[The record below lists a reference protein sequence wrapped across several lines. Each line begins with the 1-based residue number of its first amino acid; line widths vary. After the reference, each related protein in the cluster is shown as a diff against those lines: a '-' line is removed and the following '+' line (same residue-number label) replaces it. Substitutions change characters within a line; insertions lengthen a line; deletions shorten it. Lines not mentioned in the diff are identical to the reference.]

1 MYKAKYFNA
10 RVAAVF
16 LMTAAL
22 GGAVQEMYALPF
34 GEANK
39 AVAPALYKIK
49 GKVVDDAG
57 EPLPG
62 ASIKVKGTDVGTISD
77 VDGNFQFNVTDG
89 AKVTIVVSFVGMES
103 KELQVIPDKFV
114 KIVLSQETYLLN
126 ELIVTGFQTISRERS
141 TGAAII
147 VNSEKLNKIQA
158 PDLTTKLE
166 GMTPGLTTYNNQ
178 MSIRGTSSFSVDAT
192 PLLVIDGQPATGITI
207 NDINPETI
215 ENITVLKDAAA
226 TALYGVRA
234 SNGVIVVTTK
244 QAEDNKV
251 NVNVSL
257 GYYINPLPSLS
268 YQHYA
273 STSDIIDLERDYLLS
288 DPEYIKSPDAY
299 FSSIVNKTSPGYM
312 TQLDLL
318 YYRLSKNEITQDQLN
333 AGLDQLRAFDYRKE
347 YRKNLQHLKLTQD
360 YNLSLSKGGN
370 KSNLF
375 FSARYQDVGQY
386 NKYDDMNK
394 MSFYLKNDLNLAS
407 WFRLTL
413 GMDASY
419 THSSYAQ
426 SNGLG
431 ATTAMPYDRL
441 YEDDGSLAYRYL
453 YNQVLAETINK
464 TEGLNFM
471 GYNAVEESERNKLK
485 TNDLYLKFFVHTNF
499 DITKDLG
506 LELKFQ
512 YEKRNV
518 DAEQYDEE
526 DSYMMRSMINEF
538 ASRGTNQNYV
548 YNIPRGGHLKASNA
562 NYDYYNLR
570 GQFNYQKVFDE
581 KHDLTALLG
590 GEIRQDKYRALGTE
604 RYGYD
609 EQKLTYSQMDWL
621 TLSQTG
627 VAGQLYS
634 ALRRKSEN
642 LSTAETMHRYVSA
655 YFNAGYTYDSRYSL
669 NASVRVEQ
677 ADLFGTDPKY
687 RYRPLWSLGGSWNI
701 SNEEF
706 MAEAGWINML
716 KLRFTYGIT
725 GNVDQSSSPYLLGSY
740 MTSFYSNSSITS
752 ITNPPNSTLRWEKTS
767 TINFGIDYMLFKK
780 LTGSLDVYRR
790 YSTDLL
796 VNKSIDPSIGFDG
809 MARANNGEMQNM
821 GVEIS
826 ASYNW
831 IKSRDISFTTTLSAA
846 FNKNQIKKVDYEPT
860 DAISMM
866 EYPTSNY
873 KIGDTFNSLYAYRYA
888 GLTEN
893 GDPSIYN
900 ENGEIVSIDNVRN
913 IGAVVRAGQLDPKWN
928 GALNLDFRWK
938 DLNVF
943 VKAVYYTG
951 HSLRND
957 VVTLYD
963 PYNPI
968 EGGAIGEDIVNRWTP
983 ENTNTNIPA
992 MGIHTNSGERNKH
1005 WRYADANVCN
1015 ASFIKL
1021 RNIGVSYSIPQ
1032 KLLSKAKIKN
1042 LTLRAQVDN
1051 PCYWAA
1057 NKEGIDPE
1065 AFNANSGSR
1074 TAALMPSYIF
1084 GLNVNF

>member
-1 MYKAKYFNA
+1 MHKVRHFNV

-16 LMTAAL
+16 LMATVFGGSMQEIYASPFWGGEKAA
-22 GGAVQEMYALPF
+22 
-34 GEANK
+34 
-39 AVAPALYKIK
+39 APILYKIK
-49 GKVVDDAG
+49 GKVVDNTG

-62 ASIKVKGTDVGTISD
+62 ASITIKGTNVGSITDI
-77 VDGNFQFNVTDG
+77 DGNFQFNVTSNS
-89 AKVTIVVSFVGMES
+89 KTTIVVSFVGMES
-103 KELQVIPDKFV
+103 KELVVIPDKFV
-114 KIVLSQETYLLN
+114 QVVLSQETYLLN

-141 TGAAII
+141 TGAAVI
-147 VNSEKLNKIQA
+147 VNNEKLNKIQA

-166 GMTPGLTTYNNQ
+166 GLTPGLTTYNNQ

-251 NVNVSL
+251 NVNISL

-288 DPEYIKSPDAY
+288 DPEYIKSPSAY
-299 FSSIVNKTSPGYM
+299 FSSVVNKTSPGYM

-318 YYRLSKNEITQDQLN
+318 YYRLSKNEITEDQLN
-333 AGLDQLRAFDYRKE
+333 ASLDKLRTSDYRKE
-347 YRKNLQHLKLTQD
+347 YQKKLQQLKLTQD
-360 YNLSLSKGGN
+360 YNISLSKGGN

-375 FSARYQDVGQY
+375 FSARYQNVGQY
-386 NKYDDMNK
+386 NKYDDMDK
-394 MSFYLKNDLNLAS
+394 MSFYLKNELNLTS
-407 WFRLTL
+407 WFKLTL
-413 GMDASY
+413 GMDATY

-426 SNGLG
+426 SGELG
-431 ATTAMPYDRL
+431 ATTAMPYDQL
-441 YEDDGSLAYRYL
+441 YDDDGNLVYRYP
-453 YNQVLAETINK
+453 YNQVFAETINK
-464 TEGLNFM
+464 TDGLYFM
-471 GYNAVEESERNKLK
+471 GYNAIEESEKSQLK

-499 DITKDLG
+499 ELTKDLG

-526 DSYMMRSMINEF
+526 DSYKMRSMINEF
-538 ASRGTNQNYV
+538 ASTGSGQNFI

-562 NYDYYNLR
+562 NYNYYNLR
-570 GQFNYQKVFDE
+570 GQFNYQKVFND

-590 GEIRQDKYRALGTE
+590 GEIRQDKYRALGSE
-604 RYGYD
+604 RYGYN
-609 EQKLTYSQMDWL
+609 EQKLTYSQVDWL

-627 VAGQLYS
+627 VNGQLYS
-634 ALRRKSEN
+634 ALRRQSEA
-642 LSTAETMHRYVSA
+642 LSTSETLHRYVSA
-655 YFNAGYTYDSRYSL
+655 YFNAGYTYDARYSL
-669 NASVRVEQ
+669 NGSVRVEQ

-687 RYRPLWSLGGSWNI
+687 RYRPLWSLGASWNI

-706 MAEAGWINML
+706 MEQIGWLDML

-740 MTSFYSNSSITS
+740 MTSFYSNSSVTD

-767 TINFGIDYMLFKK
+767 TLNWGIDYMLFKQ
-780 LTGSLDVYRR
+780 LTGSLDIYRR
-790 YSTDLL
+790 YSSDLL
-796 VNKSIDPSIGFDG
+796 VNKSIDPSLGFNG
-809 MARANNGEMQNM
+809 MARANNGEIQNV

-826 ASYNW
+826 ASYDW
-831 IKSRDISFTTTLSAA
+831 IKSRDFSFTTSLSAA
-846 FNKNQIKKVDYEPT
+846 FNKNKIKKVDYEPT
-860 DAISMM
+860 DAIDMM
-866 EYPTSNY
+866 QAPTSNY

-888 GLTEN
+888 GLTAD

-913 IGAVVRAGQLDPKWN
+913 VGAVIRAGQLDPKWN

-951 HSLRND
+951 HSLRDD

-968 EGGAIGEDIVNRWTP
+968 EGGAIGEDIANRWTP

-1005 WRYADANVCN
+1005 WKYADVNVCD

-1032 KLLSKAKIKN
+1032 RLLSKAKIKN
-1042 LTLRAQVDN
+1042 VTLRAQVDN

-1057 NKEGIDPE
+1057 NKNGIDPE
-1065 AFNANSGSR
+1065 AFNANNGSR
-1074 TAALMPSYIF
+1074 TSALMPSYIF
-1084 GLNVNF
+1084 GLNINF